1 MFLKNQLL
9 AYVVSCALCIPGA
22 NAIEKGVMSEE
33 EVKVFLSKHT
43 SVVAGWDG
51 ELKLDISQVKPGFA
65 MSLSDVMLKHGL
77 PYFLMETLKQY
88 TKEGHILQT
97 AKYMADIFS
106 KGKVH
111 VPMGN
116 ALTRK
121 NLVANVN
128 EIYTLILNH
137 FQWKDGHPTEQTE
150 DEVAAY
156 LVTKARLENLKSLWV
171 AQ

>member
-77 PYFLMETLKQY
+77 PYFLR
-88 TKEGHILQT
+88 HILQT
-97 AKYMADIFS
+97 AKYVADIFS

-111 VPMGN
+111 VPMGD

-121 NLVANVN
+121 SLVANVN